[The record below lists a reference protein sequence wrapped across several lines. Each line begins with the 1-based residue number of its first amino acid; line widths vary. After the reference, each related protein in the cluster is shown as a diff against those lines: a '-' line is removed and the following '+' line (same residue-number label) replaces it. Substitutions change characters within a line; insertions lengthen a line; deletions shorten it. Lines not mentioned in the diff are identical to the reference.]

1 MKTVLTGAAAL
12 ALCAG
17 TAAAQVDG
25 VGIPASGLDLLAV
38 QTSAT
43 EYGNATGG
51 GQDSAGGSEL
61 NAMWGSISGGTLSLS
76 ITGNIEGNFNKVWI
90 FLDGVAGGENT
101 LAGDNN
107 DGGFGEINNLGY
119 TFDAGFEPDH
129 GIRIEVGGGFLGIR
143 AFDLIDNTGG
153 DVWVDFAGPGALPLV
168 GAAGGFGVTTGWDN
182 SNVDGVDGSSAA
194 GALTATKGWEF
205 EIDMATFFGSVPSQ
219 VKVMAI
225 ITSGD
230 GNNSSSQVL
239 PGIENGGGNLGGG
252 VDFTQVAG
260 TQYATIPAPGSL
272 ALLGLGGLAAA
283 RRRR

>member
-1 MKTVLTGAAAL
+1 MKIVLNGAAAL

-17 TAAAQVDG
+17 TAFAQVDG
-25 VGIPASGLDLLAV
+25 LNIPANGLDQLAV

-43 EYGNATGG
+43 GFGDATGG

-153 DVWVDFAGPGALPLV
+153 DIWTAGGPGDLPLV

-205 EIDMATFFGSVPSQ
+205 EIDMATFFGSVPSA

-225 ITSGD
+225 VTNGD
-230 GNNSSSQVL
+230 GGFSSNQVL
-239 PGIENGGGNLGGG
+239 PGIENGGGNLASG

-260 TQYATIPAPGSL
+260 TQYAIIPAPGSL